1 MAPPERMIG
10 LRLEDRRGRGLG
22 CGFRGMKTYFC
33 RNSLVWILEER
44 GREGRRERG
53 GGKEGG
59 REGRKK
65 EGKEGRKKEGKKEGN
80 FPI

>member
-10 LRLEDRRGRGLG
+10 LRLEDRRGRSLG

-53 GGKEGG
+53 GRKRG
-59 REGRKK
+59 REGGK
-65 EGKEGRKKEGKKEGN
+65 KEGRKEGRKL
-80 FPI
+80 FPM